1 MEYNQANSQKNSPME
16 GRFQAFD
23 RFPSWSDGMTNP
35 FPGHAFLLSRLRV
48 LQVGLCLGGLLAFA
62 TTTQAEYL
70 VRNRAEPELKQQ
82 MHRILQKMLGEEYV
96 DVSVQRHALID
107 TNLRKR
113 DSDVVPGVQIM
124 TRPEEAN
131 VVFSYRTIT
140 VVAKTEVDLDV
151 IEARLRNDVKLD
163 LQDRFE
169 LSVVLGLVK
178 IERPDF
184 SQKLV
189 DYVNLLVA
197 ARDDLRGGKSADA
210 RTKLQQAAEISAKFP
225 NGYEMLGVEKLI
237 PEYRSETLEQIS
249 IQEMIFAGLLGFLIL
264 LLLVFFFFVSRSTR
278 KDDVEEKQH
287 PLQPALGKVAEAIE
301 SMKPEEETE
310 DEGLP
315 LAEEEAA
322 EGGEREDHLRFLK
335 ALPPTDRTN
344 LIKTLQ
350 NKDRAVVLSQ
360 IDLVDASHVL
370 KTLPPEEAFVVL
382 HQMRNVAI
390 SEKKLQELGEKLAE
404 TAKTLEQQFD
414 ALGRIGELSGQ
425 LETERWQQILAS
437 AEALQTK
444 HPEKKEQVG
453 GALQELQAKGV
464 TFGQLH
470 ERSEV
475 DHALLG
481 RVMERFERSKLSN
494 GGRVSVQYVLF
505 EAEPQFQEMLLSEFT
520 EDTRQFYQ
528 EQLEQLQQQAS
539 EDEDALARI
548 EQMRDLHRS
557 LFMRLVHNELNR
569 LPTTTNQEE

>member
-1 MEYNQANSQKNSPME
+1 MTT
-16 GRFQAFD
+16 RFSH
-23 RFPSWSDGMTNP
+23 PT
-35 FPGHAFLLSRLRV
+35 FLLTHLRV
-48 LQVGLCLGGLLAFA
+48 LLVGLLLGGLLALGPL
-62 TTTQAEYL
+62 TQAKYL
-70 VRNRAEPELKQQ
+70 VRNRPEPELKQQ
-82 MHRILQKMLGEEYV
+82 IHRVLQKMLGEEYV

-131 VVFSYRTIT
+131 VVFSYRMIT
-140 VVAKTEVDLDV
+140 VVVKQEVDLDAV
-151 IEARLRNDVKLD
+151 EARIRNDVKLD

-169 LSVVLGLVK
+169 LSVVLDLVQ

-197 ARDDLRGGKSADA
+197 ARDDLRGGSAAEA
-210 RTKLQQAAEISAKFP
+210 RTKLQQAAEISVKFP
-225 NGYEMLGVEKLI
+225 NGYEMLGVEQLI
-237 PEYRSETLEQIS
+237 PEYQPDTLEQMS
-249 IQEMIFAGLLGFLIL
+249 LQEMIFAGLLGFLIL

-278 KDDVEEKQH
+278 KDEAEEKQH

-301 SMKPEEETE
+301 AMKPEEETE

-315 LAEEEAA
+315 LAEEEAVA
-322 EGGEREDHLRFLK
+322 EEGEREDHLRFLK
-335 ALPPTDRTN
+335 TLSATDRTN
-344 LIKTLQ
+344 LIHTLP

-382 HQMRNVAI
+382 HQMRSVSI
-390 SEKKLQELGEKLAE
+390 SEKKLQELAEKLAE

-425 LETERWQQILAS
+425 VETEVWQQILDS
-437 AEALQTK
+437 AAALQEK
-444 HPEKKEQVG
+444 HPDKQEQVS
-453 GALQELQAKGV
+453 GALQELRARGL

-470 ERSEV
+470 ERAEV

-481 RVMERFERSKLSN
+481 RVMERFERSRLSN
-494 GGRVSVQYVLF
+494 GGRVSVQYLLF
-505 EAEPQFQEMLLSEFT
+505 EAEPQFQETILSEFT

-528 EQLEQLQQQAS
+528 EQLEQLQQQVS
-539 EDEDALARI
+539 EDEEARERI
-548 EQMRDLHRS
+548 RQLRDLHRS
-557 LFMRLVHNELNR
+557 LFMRLLHHELNR
-569 LPTTTNQEE
+569 LQTTTQTEE